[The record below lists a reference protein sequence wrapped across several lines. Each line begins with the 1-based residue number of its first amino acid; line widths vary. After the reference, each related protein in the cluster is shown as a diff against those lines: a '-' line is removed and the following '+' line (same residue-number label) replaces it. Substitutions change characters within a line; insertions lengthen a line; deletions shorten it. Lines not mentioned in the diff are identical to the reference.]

1 MEWIDNIILG
11 LIETYS
17 TTNIYELCD
26 HLNIR
31 IVKLEKDSVLLCKK
45 DAFYNRNMNG
55 MELIF
60 IRNDLDERLEE
71 FILKHELGHALCH
84 PNVLDA
90 AYTFSNT
97 GKLERQ
103 ANYFAFKLTGIH
115 LDRIELKGMTLKQ
128 ISSYINIPYET
139 MKQLYS
145 IL

>member
-17 TTNIYELCD
+17 TTNIYELCGY
-26 HLNIR
+26 LNIR
-31 IVKLEKDSVLLCKK
+31 IVKLENSSVLLSKK

-55 MELIF
+55 AELIF

-84 PNVLDA
+84 PKLLDA
-90 AYTFSNT
+90 AYTFSNM

-103 ANYFAFKLTGIH
+103 ANYFAFKLTSIH
-115 LDRIELKGMTLKQ
+115 LDRIELKGMTLEQ
-128 ISSYINIPYET
+128 ISRYINIPYET
-139 MKQLYS
+139 VEQLYN
-145 IL
+145 IM